1 MLYQRNLIN
10 FYVCRW
16 YHKSG
21 IEKFETSNITS
32 LLVSYYLAAASIFEP
47 ERSAERIAWTKT
59 DILVHTISSYFDSS
73 QLSNEDRTAFL
84 DEFKN
89 RSSFKQHFKYS
100 FFLFK
105 SVSCQFNVVKLLAT
119 I

>member
-1 MLYQRNLIN
+1 MVYQWNLIN
-10 FYVCRW
+10 IYVCRW

-47 ERSAERIAWTKT
+47 ERYPERIAWTKT
-59 DILVHTISSYFDSS
+59 SILVHTISSYFDSS

-84 DEFKN
+84 DEFRN
-89 RSSFKQHFKYS
+89 RLSFKQHFKY
-100 FFLFK
+100 FFFA
-105 SVSCQFNVVKLLAT
+105 F
-119 I
+119 